1 MPSNLHISRVYPF
14 HLLIDILLY
23 LLSLLLDLSFLD
35 LSNLVRPVFNDS
47 SVIKLNHIKER
58 MFSKI
63 IKQYLFY
70 TNSNQSD
77 LFNVKVY

>member
-47 SVIKLNHIKER
+47 SIIILNHIKER

-63 IKQYLFY
+63 IEQYLFY